1 MKKIKTKANNLTKA
15 NMKQTHRLLTVL
27 YIGHSEPGTNE
38 EGVASFFTFF
48 QGGGR
53 VYHIWLKF
61 T

>member
-53 VYHIWLKF
+53 VYHI
-61 T
+61 